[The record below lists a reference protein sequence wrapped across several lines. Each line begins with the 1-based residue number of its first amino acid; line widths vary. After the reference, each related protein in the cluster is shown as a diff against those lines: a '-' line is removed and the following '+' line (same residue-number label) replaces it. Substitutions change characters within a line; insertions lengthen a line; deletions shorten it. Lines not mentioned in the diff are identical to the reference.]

1 MDTKRLS
8 VEVKDADEDKGEVT
22 AVFATFNAKDHD
34 QDVTVPG
41 AFDEGAAA
49 LISQFNH
56 SSWSGAL
63 PAGKGTISTTRTEA
77 VFNGEFFMDTTHGR
91 DTFLTVKESGDLQEW
106 SYGYDPVE
114 FSFGEFEGERVRFLN
129 KLKVFEVSPVML
141 GAGLDTRTLSAKRA
155 DMKFSDEAQA
165 VVAAVQSL
173 SDRAADVMAKRLEKG
188 KGLGAESASLLES
201 VEQQLKRLDEILRS
215 EPEPGV
221 PTQAHD
227 DVEREFLRFMRAASR
242 V

>member
-8 VEVKDADEDKGEVT
+8 VQVKDADEDKGEVT

-34 QDVTVPG
+34 WDVTVPG
-41 AFDEGAAA
+41 AFEEGAKA

-63 PAGKGTISTTRTEA
+63 PAGKGTISATKSEA
-77 VFNGEFFMDTTHGR
+77 VFNGQFFMDTTHGR

-106 SYGYDPVE
+106 SYGYEPVE

-141 GAGLDTRTLSAKRA
+141 GAGLDTRTLSAKRV
-155 DMKFSDEAQA
+155 DMKFSDEAEA
-165 VVAAVQSL
+165 VVAAVQAL

-188 KGLGAESASLLES
+188 KGLGAESASLLDS
-201 VEQQLKRLDEILRS
+201 VQEQLKRLDEVLRS
-215 EPEPGV
+215 EPEPGA
-221 PTQAHD
+221 PNEAHAA
-227 DVEREFLRFMRAASR
+227 VEREFLKYMRSVSR
-242 V
+242 I